1 MERDGAW
8 SATVAPRIETHTTG
22 DEPMKLRSESF
33 TERLSSGRQD
43 AFLPE
48 DPHLMLAAP
57 GACTSCLGC
66 TCCSSCCCGAVAVE

>member
-1 MERDGAW
+1 
-8 SATVAPRIETHTTG
+8 
-22 DEPMKLRSESF
+22 MKLRSEAF

-43 AFLPE
+43 ALLP
-48 DPHLMLAAP
+48 DDLDVLLAAP